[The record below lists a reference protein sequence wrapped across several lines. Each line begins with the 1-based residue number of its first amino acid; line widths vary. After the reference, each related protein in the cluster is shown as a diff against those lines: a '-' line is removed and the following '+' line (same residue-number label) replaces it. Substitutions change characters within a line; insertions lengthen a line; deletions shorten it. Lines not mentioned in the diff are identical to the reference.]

1 MEKKPIFAFGT
12 TTKNCQVQVIETS
25 PRAIAKVVRAEILL
39 SSVLDSCKKITKG
52 EDGTETKSYSIFNFK
67 TEILEKLEHDVL
79 PILTDL
85 VSGFE
90 A

>member
-1 MEKKPIFAFGT
+1 MEKKQIFTFGT
-12 TTKNCQVQVIETS
+12 IEKQCKVQVIETT
-25 PRAIAKVVRAEILL
+25 PRAIAKVVRAEVLL
-39 SSVLDSCKKITKG
+39 SSILESCKKITKG
-52 EDGTETKSYSIFNFK
+52 EDGTETKSYSTFNLK
-67 TEILEKLEHDVL
+67 AEMLEKLEHDIL